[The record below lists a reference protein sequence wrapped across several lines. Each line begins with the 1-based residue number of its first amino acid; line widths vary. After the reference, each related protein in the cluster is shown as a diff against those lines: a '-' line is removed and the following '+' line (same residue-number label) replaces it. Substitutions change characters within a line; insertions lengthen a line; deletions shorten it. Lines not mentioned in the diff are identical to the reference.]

1 MTMNKHTDP
10 EPWEVIESRYLHKEP
25 WLTMRKDSVR
35 LPNGKNIDD
44 FYVWEYPPWL
54 NVIAI
59 TKNDEIVLIRQY
71 RHGIG
76 KVSFELP
83 AGVHDKPGETLLD
96 AAKRELLEET
106 GYGEGTWIKWMEL
119 SANPALQTNIT
130 HTFLATGV
138 SKISTQRLDETE
150 EITVHPMTFQELT
163 ALIEQGEIIQ
173 ALHAAPIIKYLCSR
187 QSQSGEHSP

>member
-1 MTMNKHTDP
+1 MTMKKHTDP
-10 EPWEVIESRYLHKEP
+10 EPWEVIESHYLHKEP
-25 WLTMRKDSVR
+25 WLTMRMDSVR

-44 FYVWEYPPWL
+44 FYIWEYPPWL
-54 NVIAI
+54 NIIAI
-59 TKNDEIVLIRQY
+59 TQNDDIVLIRQY

-83 AGVHDKPGETLLD
+83 AGVHDKPGESLLE

-106 GYGEGTWIKWMEL
+106 GYGGGIWVKWMEL

-138 SKISTQRLDETE
+138 TQISTQQLDETE
-150 EITVHPMTFQELT
+150 EITVHPVTIQELK
-163 ALIEQGEIIQ
+163 ALVEEGEIIQ

-187 QSQSGEHSP
+187 QSPQ